1 MLQWK
6 QQVNAGNWIKNIF
19 IVSEVTEMSVFVL
32 VLCIIT
38 FDN

>member
-1 MLQWK
+1 MLHRK
-6 QQVNAGNWIKNIF
+6 QQVNAGNWIKKIF
-19 IVSEVTEMSVFVL
+19 IVSEVTAISVFVL